1 MLAVPL
7 VSDGPDRVGGA
18 APRSSEP
25 QPHGSEKDGGVH
37 AHSSLNDTTG
47 LRVTTMD
54 NLRPLA
60 GGGEFTVV
68 TDEPRLVEELARHG
82 LPAVLWTP
90 ELRTGPDT
98 NVVVALCHRMG
109 SKAIRSQFSDSRV
122 LALPIHSFDD
132 SLAGIM
138 YTVSLVF
145 ATDFVD
151 TTRRNNEWIE
161 RLRDDPDG
169 ALDFVGPGTDLH
181 CTLGENIRVD
191 TSLQLEIGPGEWVS
205 VGNYCEVSL
214 TPSSSTEW
222 HSSFVLDGHVEAVG
236 VLVAEDSRAGQ
247 DAEAKARIEA
257 ARRLQVE
264 MVERGPVHLELEAGR
279 LRAATL
285 DGEDRTAEIAEAT
298 NPRYDLHATELGIG
312 TNPGIGPLVDWR
324 FNSQINEGVGMVH
337 LGFGEG
343 ITGAHMDF
351 VVDSVTLAR

>member
-1 MLAVPL
+1 M
-7 VSDGPDRVGGA
+7 D
-18 APRSSEP
+18 
-25 QPHGSEKDGGVH
+25 H
-37 AHSSLNDTTG
+37 HSSLNGGAG
-47 LRVTTMD
+47 LRVTSMD

-60 GGGEFTVV
+60 GGGAFTVV
-68 TDEPRLVEELARHG
+68 TDEPRLVEELAAHG
-82 LPAVLWTP
+82 LPALPWSP
-90 ELRTGPDT
+90 ELRMDAGA

-109 SKAIRSQFSDSRV
+109 SKAIRSQFSDCRV
-122 LALPIHSFDD
+122 LAVPIHSFDD

-151 TTRRNNEWIE
+151 TTRRNNEWID
-161 RLRDDPDG
+161 RLRYEPDG
-169 ALDFVGPGTDLH
+169 VFDFTGPGTDLH
-181 CTLGENIRVD
+181 CTLGENMRVD
-191 TSLQLEIGPGEWVS
+191 TSLDVEIGPGEWVS

-222 HSSFVLDGHVEAVG
+222 HSSFVMDGCVEAVG

-247 DAEAKARIEA
+247 DAEAVARIAE

-264 MVERGPVHLELEAGR
+264 MVERGPVRLEIEGGR
-279 LRAATL
+279 LRAAIV

-298 NPRYDLHATELGIG
+298 NPRYDLHATELGLG

-324 FNSQINEGVGMVH
+324 FNSQINEGVGMIH

-351 VVDSVTLAR
+351 VVDGVALAG